1 MEVQAWRVFS
11 VFPERTEPTAPILL
25 SVYIRY
31 IVGPRLS
38 LKMTFICLWTPVAV
52 SPSLA
57 IGTTT
62 PQPENELLQQ
72 LVPSLLGVAPRV
84 MLGANGIVWADARGM
99 IAESLARDLLD
110 IFHEKGVK
118 KVRAAISIVPVC
130 AEVAA
135 RHGSGGLVAIT
146 PGSEREYLAPY
157 PIGVLETSLA
167 LSTLLD
173 GIGVESCG
181 DLARLDLESVEV
193 RFGAEGARL
202 WRLSRADDSRRI
214 FASMPRALPAA
225 SLDWVDY
232 TLKDPERL
240 VFIINALV
248 GNITTELLSRGQCA
262 REMTM
267 IFSLA
272 NRESYGHLVR
282 PARSTASH
290 KAWMRLIRTHLDRI
304 TLPDGVVGITIRVE
318 SVTGEVERQGD
329 IFDRG
334 FATARAAEETIAQL
348 LDDQGAVVVTPR
360 NTQHPL
366 IDRRTEWIS
375 QEPAQASARIQLRE
389 RVVKATAAPSLML
402 QLLPEPRRV
411 TVKTKRRR
419 DHELP
424 VEFRDK
430 QWMRIISAAGPD
442 RVSGGRWSEPYAREY
457 FRCVTDDGMMV
468 WLFRDARED
477 AWYLHGWWD

>member
-1 MEVQAWRVFS
+1 
-11 VFPERTEPTAPILL
+11 
-25 SVYIRY
+25 
-31 IVGPRLS
+31 
-38 LKMTFICLWTPVAV
+38 MTFICLWTPAAA
-52 SPSLA
+52 PHPPA
-57 IGTTT
+57 IGTDIT
-62 PQPENELLQQ
+62 PENDLLQQ
-72 LVPSLLGVAPRV
+72 LIPSLLGVAPRV

-110 IFHEKGVK
+110 VFHEKEV
-118 KVRAAISIVPVC
+118 KVRAATSITPIC

-135 RHGSGGLVAIT
+135 RYGNGRDGLIAIA
-146 PGSEREYLAPY
+146 PGSEREFLAPF
-157 PIGVLETSLA
+157 PVGVLEPSLF
-167 LSTLLD
+167 LSTMLD

-181 DLARLDLESVEV
+181 ELARLDLESVEV

-225 SLDWVDY
+225 SLDWVEY

-248 GNITTELLSRGQCA
+248 VNITTDLKSRGQCA

-272 NRESYGHLVR
+272 NRETFEHLVR

-290 KAWMRLIRTHLDRI
+290 KAWMRLIRAQLERI

-334 FATARAAEETIAQL
+334 FATASAAEETIAQL

-375 QEPAQASARIQLRE
+375 QDPAQASARIQLRE
-389 RVVKATAAPSLML
+389 RVVKATAAPRLTL
-402 QLLPEPRRV
+402 QLLPEPRRIA
-411 TVKTKRRR
+411 VKTRRRR

-430 QWMRIISAAGPD
+430 HWQQIVSAAGPD
-442 RVSGGRWSEPYAREY
+442 RVSGGRWTEPYAREY

-468 WLFRDARED
+468 WVYRDARTDE
-477 AWYLHGWWD
+477 WFMHGWWD

>member
-1 MEVQAWRVFS
+1 MS
-11 VFPERTEPTAPILL
+11 
-25 SVYIRY
+25 
-31 IVGPRLS
+31 
-38 LKMTFICLWTPVAV
+38 
-52 SPSLA
+52 
-57 IGTTT
+57 
-62 PQPENELLQQ
+62 
-72 LVPSLLGVAPRV
+72 
-84 MLGANGIVWADARGM
+84 ANL
-99 IAESLARDLLD
+99 LARDLLGV
-110 IFHEKGVK
+110 FHEQDVE
-118 KVRAAISIVPVC
+118 KVRAALSISPIC

-135 RHGSGGLVAIT
+135 RHGKGALIEIP
-146 PGSEREYLAPY
+146 PGTERDYIAPF
-157 PIGVLETSLA
+157 PVGVLEPSLA
-167 LSTLLD
+167 LSSLLD
-173 GIGVESCG
+173 GIGIESCG
-181 DLARLDLESVEV
+181 DLAKLDLESVEV

-214 FASMPRALPAA
+214 FTSIPRALPTA

-232 TLKDPERL
+232 TLKDGERL

-248 GNITTELLSRGQCA
+248 GNITTELISRGQCA

-272 NRESYGHLVR
+272 NRESFEHLVR

-290 KAWMRLIRTHLDRI
+290 KAWMRLIRSHLERI

-389 RVVKATAAPSLML
+389 RVVKATAAPRLTL

-411 TVKTKRRR
+411 AVQTKRRR

-424 VEFRDK
+424 VQYRDK
-430 QWMRIISAAGPD
+430 HWMKIVSAAGPD
-442 RVSGGRWSEPYAREY
+442 RVSGGQWSEPYAREY

-468 WLFRDARED
+468 WLYRDARED
-477 AWYLHGWWD
+477 SWYLHGWWD

>member
-1 MEVQAWRVFS
+1 
-11 VFPERTEPTAPILL
+11 
-25 SVYIRY
+25 
-31 IVGPRLS
+31 
-38 LKMTFICLWTPVAV
+38 MTFICLW
-52 SPSLA
+52 SPTAAAADKQES
-57 IGTTT
+57 
-62 PQPENELLQQ
+62 ELLHK
-72 LVPSLLGVAPRV
+72 LIPALLSAAPRV

-99 IAESLARDLLD
+99 SAELLARDLLQL
-110 IFHEKGVK
+110 FHDDGVE
-118 KVRAAISIVPVC
+118 KVRAAISIAPIC

-135 RHGSGGLVAIT
+135 RYGKGALIAIP
-146 PGSEREYLAPY
+146 PGSERDSLARY
-157 PIGVLETSLA
+157 PVGVLEPSLA
-167 LSTLLD
+167 LSSLLD

-181 DLARLDLESVEV
+181 DLAKLDLESVEV

-214 FASMPRALPAA
+214 FNNIPRALPSA

-248 GNITTELLSRGQCA
+248 GNITTELKSRGQGA
-262 REMTM
+262 REVTM

-272 NRESYGHLVR
+272 NRESFEHLVR

-290 KAWMRLIRTHLDRI
+290 KAWMRLIRTHLERI

-348 LDDQGAVVVTPR
+348 LDDQGSVVVTPR

-366 IDRRTEWIS
+366 IDRRTEWVS
-375 QEPAQASARIQLRE
+375 QDPAQASARIQIRE
-389 RVVKATAAPSLML
+389 RVVKATAAPSLTL
-402 QLLPEPRRV
+402 QLLPEPRRIAV
-411 TVKTKRRR
+411 TTKRRR
-419 DHELP
+419 DHQVPLQY
-424 VEFRDK
+424 RDK
-430 QWMRIISAAGPD
+430 QWTTIISAAGPD
-442 RVSGGRWSEPYAREY
+442 RVSGGQWGEPYAREY

-468 WLFRDARED
+468 WVYRDARSDE
-477 AWYLHGWWD
+477 WYLHGWWD

>member
-1 MEVQAWRVFS
+1 
-11 VFPERTEPTAPILL
+11 
-25 SVYIRY
+25 
-31 IVGPRLS
+31 
-38 LKMTFICLWTPVAV
+38 MTFVCLWTPDAA
-52 SPSLA
+52 PYPPA
-57 IGTTT
+57 IGTDIT
-62 PQPENELLQQ
+62 PENDLLQR

-99 IAESLARDLLD
+99 SAESLARDLLD
-110 IFHEKGVK
+110 VFHEKEVK
-118 KVRAAISIVPVC
+118 RVRAATSITPIS

-135 RHGSGGLVAIT
+135 RHGNGKDGLVTIA
-146 PGSEREYLAPY
+146 PGSEREYLAPF
-157 PIGVLETSLA
+157 PVGVLEPSLF

-173 GIGVESCG
+173 GIGIESCG
-181 DLARLDLESVEV
+181 ELARLDLESVEV
-193 RFGAEGARL
+193 RFGGEGARL

-214 FASMPRALPAA
+214 FANMPRALPAA
-225 SLDWVDY
+225 SLDWVEY

-248 GNITTELLSRGQCA
+248 GNITTDLRSRGQCA

-272 NRESYGHLVR
+272 NRETFEHLVR

-290 KAWMRLIRTHLDRI
+290 KAWMRLIRSHLERI

-318 SVTGEVERQGD
+318 AVTGELERQGD

-334 FATARAAEETIAQL
+334 FATANAAEETIAQL

-389 RVVKATAAPSLML
+389 RVVKATAAPRLTL
-402 QLLPEPRRV
+402 QLFPEPRRIA
-411 TVKTKRRR
+411 VKTRRRR

-430 QWMRIISAAGPD
+430 HWQQIVSAAGPD
-442 RVSGGRWSEPYAREY
+442 RVSGGRWTEPYAREY

-468 WLFRDARED
+468 WMYRDARTDE
-477 AWYLHGWWD
+477 WYIHGWWD

>member
-1 MEVQAWRVFS
+1 
-11 VFPERTEPTAPILL
+11 
-25 SVYIRY
+25 
-31 IVGPRLS
+31 
-38 LKMTFICLWTPVAV
+38 MTFVCLWTPAAA
-52 SPSLA
+52 PYPPA
-57 IGTTT
+57 IGTDIT
-62 PQPENELLQQ
+62 PENDLLQR
-72 LVPSLLGVAPRV
+72 LVPPLLGVAPRV

-99 IAESLARDLLD
+99 SAEPLARDLLD
-110 IFHEKGVK
+110 VFHEKDVK
-118 KVRAAISIVPVC
+118 KVRAATSITPIS

-135 RHGSGGLVAIT
+135 RHGHGKNGLVAIT
-146 PGSEREYLAPY
+146 PGSEREYLAPF
-157 PIGVLETSLA
+157 PVGVLEPSLF

-181 DLARLDLESVEV
+181 DLARLELESVEV
-193 RFGAEGARL
+193 RFGGEGARL

-225 SLDWVDY
+225 SLDWVEY

-248 GNITTELLSRGQCA
+248 GNITMDLKSRGQCA

-272 NRESYGHLVR
+272 NRETFEHLVR

-290 KAWMRLIRTHLDRI
+290 KAWMRLIRTHLERI

-334 FATARAAEETIAQL
+334 FATANAAEETIAQL

-375 QEPAQASARIQLRE
+375 QEPAQASARIQRRE
-389 RVVKATAAPSLML
+389 RAVKATAAPRLTL
-402 QLLPEPRRV
+402 QLLPEPRRSAV
-411 TVKTKRRR
+411 QTRHRR

-424 VEFRDK
+424 VQFRDK
-430 QWMRIISAAGPD
+430 HWQQIVSAAGPD
-442 RVSGGRWSEPYAREY
+442 RVSGGRWTEPYAREY

-468 WLFRDARED
+468 WLYRDARTDE
-477 AWYLHGWWD
+477 WYMHGWWD

>member
-1 MEVQAWRVFS
+1 
-11 VFPERTEPTAPILL
+11 
-25 SVYIRY
+25 
-31 IVGPRLS
+31 
-38 LKMTFICLWTPVAV
+38 MTFVCLWTPAAA
-52 SPSLA
+52 PYPPA
-57 IGTTT
+57 IGTDIT
-62 PQPENELLQQ
+62 PENDLLQR

-99 IAESLARDLLD
+99 SAESLARDLLD
-110 IFHEKGVK
+110 VFHEKEVK
-118 KVRAAISIVPVC
+118 KVRAATSITPIS

-135 RHGSGGLVAIT
+135 RHGYGKNGLVAIA
-146 PGSEREYLAPY
+146 PGSEREYLAPF
-157 PIGVLETSLA
+157 PVGVLEPSLF

-173 GIGVESCG
+173 GIGIESCG
-181 DLARLDLESVEV
+181 DMARLDLESVEV

-214 FASMPRALPAA
+214 FTSMPRALPAA
-225 SLDWVDY
+225 SLDWVEY

-248 GNITTELLSRGQCA
+248 GNITTDLRSRGQCA

-272 NRESYGHLVR
+272 NRETFEHLVR

-290 KAWMRLIRTHLDRI
+290 KAWMRLIRSHLERI

-318 SVTGEVERQGD
+318 SVTGELERQGD

-334 FATARAAEETIAQL
+334 FATASAAEETIAQL
-348 LDDQGAVVVTPR
+348 LDDQGAVVVSPR

-375 QEPAQASARIQLRE
+375 QEPSQASARIQLRE
-389 RVVKATAAPSLML
+389 RVVKATAAPRLTL
-402 QLLPEPRRV
+402 QLFPEPRGIA
-411 TVKTKRRR
+411 VKTRRRR

-424 VEFRDK
+424 VQFRDK
-430 QWMRIISAAGPD
+430 HWQQIVSAAGPD
-442 RVSGGRWSEPYAREY
+442 RVSGGRWTEPYAREY

-468 WLFRDARED
+468 WIFRDARADE
-477 AWYLHGWWD
+477 WYLHGWWD

>member
-1 MEVQAWRVFS
+1 
-11 VFPERTEPTAPILL
+11 
-25 SVYIRY
+25 
-31 IVGPRLS
+31 
-38 LKMTFICLWTPVAV
+38 MTFICLWTPAAAPLPPV
-52 SPSLA
+52 
-57 IGTTT
+57 IGATIIAR
-62 PQPENELLQQ
+62 ENELLQQ
-72 LVPSLLGVAPRV
+72 LIPSLLGVAPRV
-84 MLGANGIVWADARGM
+84 MLGAGGIVWADARGM
-99 IAESLARDLLD
+99 NAEPLAKNLLD
-110 IFHEKGVK
+110 VFHEKGVEK
-118 KVRAAISIVPVC
+118 ARAAISLVPIC

-135 RHGSGGLVAIT
+135 RYGRGNGRDKRALIT
-146 PGSEREYLAPY
+146 ISPGSERDCLARY
-157 PIGVLETSLA
+157 PIGVLEPPLS

-193 RFGAEGARL
+193 RLGAEGARL
-202 WRLSRADDSRRI
+202 WRLSRADDARRI
-214 FASMPRALPAA
+214 FTSMPRSLPAA

-232 TLKDPERL
+232 TLKDAERL

-248 GNITTELLSRGQCA
+248 GNITTELQSRGQCA

-267 IFSLA
+267 SFSLA
-272 NRESYGHLVR
+272 NRETLEHLVR

-290 KAWMRLIRTHLDRI
+290 KAWMRLIRTHLERI
-304 TLPDGVVGITIRVE
+304 TLGDGVVGITIRVE

-375 QEPAQASARIQLRE
+375 QEPAQASARIQVRE
-389 RVVKATAAPSLML
+389 RVVKATAAPRLTL
-402 QLLPEPRRV
+402 QLLPEPRRIAV
-411 TVKTKRRR
+411 TTKRRR
-419 DHELP
+419 DHEVP
-424 VEFRDK
+424 VQFRDK
-430 QWMRIISAAGPD
+430 EWTTIASAAGPD
-442 RVSGGRWSEPYAREY
+442 RVSGGRWTEPYAREY

-468 WLFRDARED
+468 WLYRDARLDE
-477 AWYLHGWWD
+477 WYLHGWWD

>member
-1 MEVQAWRVFS
+1 
-11 VFPERTEPTAPILL
+11 
-25 SVYIRY
+25 
-31 IVGPRLS
+31 
-38 LKMTFICLWTPVAV
+38 MTFICLWTPTAL
-52 SPSLA
+52 PSLFD
-57 IGTTT
+57 IDTTT
-62 PQPENELLQQ
+62 DTRQNELLQQ
-72 LVPSLLGVAPRV
+72 LTPALLGVAPRV
-84 MLGANGIVWADARGM
+84 MLGTGGIVWADARGM
-99 IAESLARDLLD
+99 SAEPLARDLLGV
-110 IFHEKGVK
+110 FHEKGVK
-118 KVRAAISIVPVC
+118 KVRAAISLAPVC
-130 AEVAA
+130 AEVVA
-135 RHGSGGLVAIT
+135 RYGKDKGSLIT
-146 PGSEREYLAPY
+146 IPRGMERDYLAPY
-157 PIGVLETSLA
+157 PIGVLELSLA

-173 GIGVESCG
+173 GIGVETCG

-214 FASMPRALPAA
+214 FASMPRALPTA

-232 TLKDPERL
+232 TLRETERL

-248 GNITTELLSRGQCA
+248 GNITTELASRGQCA

-272 NRESYGHLVR
+272 NRETFEHLVR
-282 PARSTASH
+282 PSRSTSSH
-290 KAWMRLIRTHLDRI
+290 KAWMRLIRTHLEQI

-375 QEPAQASARIQLRE
+375 QEPAQASARIQLRD
-389 RVVKATAAPSLML
+389 RVVKATAAPRLTL
-402 QLLPEPRRV
+402 QLFPEPRRIAV
-411 TVKTKRRR
+411 TTKRRR
-419 DHELP
+419 DHEVP
-424 VEFRDK
+424 VQFRDK
-430 QWMRIISAAGPD
+430 EWTTIVSAAGPD
-442 RVSGGRWSEPYAREY
+442 RVSGGQWSEPYAREY
-457 FRCVTDDGMMV
+457 FRCVTDDGMMA
-468 WLFRDARED
+468 WLYHDAREGS
-477 AWYLHGWWD
+477 WYLHGWWD

>member
-1 MEVQAWRVFS
+1 
-11 VFPERTEPTAPILL
+11 
-25 SVYIRY
+25 
-31 IVGPRLS
+31 
-38 LKMTFICLWTPVAV
+38 MTFICLW
-52 SPSLA
+52 SPA
-57 IGTTT
+57 TTAT
-62 PQPENELLQQ
+62 ATQESELLHK
-72 LVPSLLGVAPRV
+72 LIPSLLGAAPRV
-84 MLGANGIVWADARGM
+84 MLGVNGMVWADARGM
-99 IAESLARDLLD
+99 SAEPLARDLLHL
-110 IFHEKGVK
+110 FHDNGVEKVS
-118 KVRAAISIVPVC
+118 VAVSLAPIC

-135 RHGSGGLVAIT
+135 RYGKGALIAIP
-146 PGSEREYLAPY
+146 PGSERDYLAPH
-157 PIGVLETSLA
+157 PVGVLEPSLA
-167 LSTLLD
+167 LSSLLD

-181 DLARLDLESVEV
+181 DLAKLNLESVEV

-214 FASMPRALPAA
+214 FSSIPRALPSA

-240 VFIINALV
+240 VFIINALI
-248 GNITTELLSRGQCA
+248 GNITTELRLRGQCG

-272 NRESYGHLVR
+272 NRESFEHLVR
-282 PARSTASH
+282 PARSTSSH
-290 KAWMRLIRTHLDRI
+290 KAWMRLIRAHLERI

-360 NTQHPL
+360 NSQHPL

-375 QEPAQASARIQLRE
+375 QEPSQASARIQLRE
-389 RVVKATAAPSLML
+389 GERVVKATADPRLTL
-402 QLLPEPRRV
+402 QLLPEPRRIAV
-411 TVKTKRRR
+411 TTKRRR
-419 DHELP
+419 DHQMP
-424 VEFRDK
+424 VQYRDK
-430 QWMRIISAAGPD
+430 QWMAIISAAGPD
-442 RVSGGRWSEPYAREY
+442 RVSGGQWAEPYAREY

-468 WLFRDARED
+468 WLYRDARED

>member
-1 MEVQAWRVFS
+1 
-11 VFPERTEPTAPILL
+11 
-25 SVYIRY
+25 
-31 IVGPRLS
+31 
-38 LKMTFICLWTPVAV
+38 MTFICLW
-52 SPSLA
+52 SPAATATDTQES
-57 IGTTT
+57 
-62 PQPENELLQQ
+62 ELLHR
-72 LVPSLLGVAPRV
+72 LIPALLSTAPRV

-99 IAESLARDLLD
+99 SAELLARDLLQL
-110 IFHEKGVK
+110 FHDNGVE
-118 KVRAAISIVPVC
+118 KVRAAMSLAPIC

-135 RHGSGGLVAIT
+135 RYGRGALIAVP
-146 PGSEREYLAPY
+146 PGTERDYLARY
-157 PIGVLETSLA
+157 PVGVLEPSLA
-167 LSTLLD
+167 LSSLLD

-181 DLARLDLESVEV
+181 DLAKLDLESVEV

-214 FASMPRALPAA
+214 FSNIPRALPSA

-248 GNITTELLSRGQCA
+248 GNITTELKSRGQGA
-262 REMTM
+262 REVTI

-272 NRESYGHLVR
+272 NRETFEHLVR

-290 KAWMRLIRTHLDRI
+290 KAWMRLIRTHLERI

-348 LDDQGAVVVTPR
+348 LDDQGSVVVTPR

-366 IDRRTEWIS
+366 IDRRTEWVS
-375 QEPAQASARIQLRE
+375 QDPSQASARIQIRE
-389 RVVKATAAPSLML
+389 RVVKATASPSLTL
-402 QLLPEPRRV
+402 QLLPEPRRIAV
-411 TVKTKRRR
+411 TTKRRR
-419 DHELP
+419 DHQIPLQ
-424 VEFRDK
+424 FRDK
-430 QWMRIISAAGPD
+430 QWTTIISAAGPD
-442 RVSGGRWSEPYAREY
+442 RVSGGQWGEPYAREY

-468 WLFRDARED
+468 WLYRDARSDE
-477 AWYLHGWWD
+477 WYLHGWWD

>member
-1 MEVQAWRVFS
+1 
-11 VFPERTEPTAPILL
+11 
-25 SVYIRY
+25 
-31 IVGPRLS
+31 
-38 LKMTFICLWTPVAV
+38 
-52 SPSLA
+52 
-57 IGTTT
+57 
-62 PQPENELLQQ
+62 
-72 LVPSLLGVAPRV
+72 

-99 IAESLARDLLD
+99 SAESLARDLLD
-110 IFHEKGVK
+110 VFHEKDVK
-118 KVRAAISIVPVC
+118 KVRAATSITPIC

-135 RHGSGGLVAIT
+135 RHGYGKTSLVAIA
-146 PGSEREYLAPY
+146 PGSEREYLAPF
-157 PIGVLETSLA
+157 PVGVLEPSLF
-167 LSTLLD
+167 LSSLLD

-193 RFGAEGARL
+193 RFGGEGARL

-214 FASMPRALPAA
+214 FASMPRSLPAA
-225 SLDWVDY
+225 SLDWVEY

-248 GNITTELLSRGQCA
+248 GNITTDLKSRGQCA

-272 NRESYGHLVR
+272 NRETFEHLVR

-290 KAWMRLIRTHLDRI
+290 KAWMRLIRSHLERI
-304 TLPDGVVGITIRVE
+304 TLPDGVVGITIRVA

-375 QEPAQASARIQLRE
+375 QEPAQSSARIHLKE
-389 RVVKATAAPSLML
+389 RVVKATAAPSLTL
-402 QLLPEPRRV
+402 QLFPEPRRV
-411 TVKTKRRR
+411 AVKTKRRR

-442 RVSGGRWSEPYAREY
+442 RVSGGRWSEQYAREY
-457 FRCVTDDGMMV
+457 FRCVTDDGVMV

-477 AWYLHGWWD
+477 GWYVHGWWD

>member
-1 MEVQAWRVFS
+1 V
-11 VFPERTEPTAPILL
+11 
-25 SVYIRY
+25 
-31 IVGPRLS
+31 
-38 LKMTFICLWTPVAV
+38 TFICLWTPAAAPLPPV
-52 SPSLA
+52 
-57 IGTTT
+57 IGATIIAR
-62 PQPENELLQQ
+62 ENELLQQ
-72 LVPSLLGVAPRV
+72 LIPSLLGVAPRV
-84 MLGANGIVWADARGM
+84 MLGAGGIVWADARGM
-99 IAESLARDLLD
+99 NAELLAKNLLD
-110 IFHEKGVK
+110 VFHEKGVEK
-118 KVRAAISIVPVC
+118 ARAAISLVPIC

-135 RHGSGGLVAIT
+135 RYGRGNGRDKRALIT
-146 PGSEREYLAPY
+146 ISPGSERDCLARY
-157 PIGVLETSLA
+157 PIGVLEPPLS

-193 RFGAEGARL
+193 RLGAEGARL
-202 WRLSRADDSRRI
+202 WRLSRADDARRI
-214 FASMPRALPAA
+214 FTSMPRSLPAA

-232 TLKDPERL
+232 TLKDAERL

-248 GNITTELLSRGQCA
+248 GNITTELQSRGQCA

-267 IFSLA
+267 SFSLA
-272 NRESYGHLVR
+272 NRETLEHLVR

-290 KAWMRLIRTHLDRI
+290 KAWMRLIRTHLERI
-304 TLPDGVVGITIRVE
+304 TLGDGVVGITIRVE

-375 QEPAQASARIQLRE
+375 QEPAQASARIQVRE
-389 RVVKATAAPSLML
+389 RVVKATAAPRLTL
-402 QLLPEPRRV
+402 QLLPEPRRIAV
-411 TVKTKRRR
+411 TTKRRR
-419 DHELP
+419 DHEVP
-424 VEFRDK
+424 VQFRDK
-430 QWMRIISAAGPD
+430 EWTTIASAAGPD
-442 RVSGGRWSEPYAREY
+442 RVSGGRWTEPYAREY

-468 WLFRDARED
+468 WLYRDARLDE
-477 AWYLHGWWD
+477 WYLHGWWD

>member
-1 MEVQAWRVFS
+1 
-11 VFPERTEPTAPILL
+11 
-25 SVYIRY
+25 
-31 IVGPRLS
+31 
-38 LKMTFICLWTPVAV
+38 MTFVCLWTPAAA
-52 SPSLA
+52 PYPPA
-57 IGTTT
+57 IGTDIT
-62 PQPENELLQQ
+62 PENDLLQR

-99 IAESLARDLLD
+99 NAESLARDLLGV
-110 IFHEKGVK
+110 FHEKDVK
-118 KVRAAISIVPVC
+118 KVRAATSITPIC

-135 RHGSGGLVAIT
+135 RHGHGKKGLVAIR
-146 PGSEREYLAPY
+146 PGSEREYLAPF
-157 PIGVLETSLA
+157 PVGVLEPSLF

-181 DLARLDLESVEV
+181 DLAKLDLESVEV
-193 RFGAEGARL
+193 RFGGEGARL

-225 SLDWVDY
+225 SLDWVEY

-248 GNITTELLSRGQCA
+248 GNITTELKSRGQCA

-272 NRESYGHLVR
+272 NRETFEHLVR

-290 KAWMRLIRTHLDRI
+290 KAWMRLIRTHLEKI

-318 SVTGEVERQGD
+318 SVTGELERQGD

-334 FATARAAEETIAQL
+334 FATASAAEETIAQL

-389 RVVKATAAPSLML
+389 RVVKATAAPRLTL
-402 QLLPEPRRV
+402 QLFPEPRRIA
-411 TVKTKRRR
+411 VKTRRRR

-430 QWMRIISAAGPD
+430 HWQQIVSAAGPD
-442 RVSGGRWSEPYAREY
+442 RVSGGRWTEPYAREY

-468 WLFRDARED
+468 WIYRDARTDE
-477 AWYLHGWWD
+477 WYLHGWWD

>member
-1 MEVQAWRVFS
+1 
-11 VFPERTEPTAPILL
+11 
-25 SVYIRY
+25 
-31 IVGPRLS
+31 
-38 LKMTFICLWTPVAV
+38 MTFICLW
-52 SPSLA
+52 SPAAAL
-57 IGTTT
+57 
-62 PQPENELLQQ
+62 PQSEIMPELT
-72 LVPSLLGVAPRV
+72 PSLLAVAPRV
-84 MLGANGIVWADARGM
+84 MIGSGGSIWADARGM
-99 IAESLARDLLD
+99 SAEPLARSLLD
-110 IFHEKGVK
+110 VFHGAGVE
-118 KVRAAISIVPVC
+118 KVRAALSLAPIS

-135 RHGSGGLVAIT
+135 RYGQGALVGIA

-157 PIGVLETSLA
+157 PVGVLEPSLSLA
-167 LSTLLD
+167 SLLD
-173 GIGVESCG
+173 GIGIETCG
-181 DLARLDLESVEV
+181 DLARLDHESVEV
-193 RFGAEGARL
+193 RFGAEGSRL
-202 WRLSRADDSRRI
+202 WRLARADDPRRI
-214 FASMPRALPAA
+214 FTSIPRALPLA
-225 SLDWVDY
+225 SLDWVEY

-248 GNITTELLSRGQCA
+248 GNISTELRSRGQCA
-262 REMTM
+262 REMTL

-272 NRESYGHLVR
+272 NRETFEHLVR
-282 PARSTASH
+282 PARSTSSH
-290 KAWMRLIRTHLDRI
+290 RAWMRLIRTHLERI

-389 RVVKATAAPSLML
+389 RAVKATAAPRLTL

-411 TVKTKRRR
+411 AVKTKRRR

-424 VEFRDK
+424 TSYRDRE
-430 QWMRIISAAGPD
+430 WMEIISAAGPD

-468 WLFRDARED
+468 WLYRDARED
-477 AWYLHGWWD
+477 GWYLHGWWD

>member
-1 MEVQAWRVFS
+1 MFGITLVPAS
-11 VFPERTEPTAPILL
+11 
-25 SVYIRY
+25 S
-31 IVGPRLS
+31 S
-38 LKMTFICLWTPVAV
+38 NMTFICLW
-52 SPSLA
+52 SPA
-57 IGTTT
+57 AAK
-62 PQPENELLQQ
+62 EKELLQQ
-72 LVPSLLGVAPRV
+72 LIPSLLRTAPRV

-99 IAESLARDLLD
+99 SAEPLAKDLLAV
-110 IFHEKGVK
+110 FHGKGVE
-118 KVRAAISIVPVC
+118 KVRAALSISPIC

-135 RHGSGGLVAIT
+135 RHGTGAMIGISPGTERDYLV
-146 PGSEREYLAPY
+146 PFPV
-157 PIGVLETSLA
+157 GVLEPSLA
-167 LSTLLD
+167 LSSLLD

-193 RFGAEGARL
+193 RFGGEGARL

-214 FASMPRALPAA
+214 FTSIPRALPTA

-232 TLKDPERL
+232 TLKDGERL

-248 GNITTELLSRGQCA
+248 GNITTDLTSRGQCA

-272 NRESYGHLVR
+272 NRESFEHLVR

-290 KAWMRLIRTHLDRI
+290 KAWMRLIRSHLERI

-334 FATARAAEETIAQL
+334 FATSRAAEETIAQL

-360 NTQHPL
+360 NNQHPL

-389 RVVKATAAPSLML
+389 RVVKVTAAPRFTL
-402 QLLPEPRRV
+402 QLLPEPRRIAV
-411 TVKTKRRR
+411 TTRRRR
-419 DHELP
+419 DHLLP
-424 VEFRDK
+424 VQYRDK
-430 QWMRIISAAGPD
+430 QWMSIISVAGPD
-442 RVSGGRWSEPYAREY
+442 RVSGGQWSEPYAREY
-457 FRCVTDDGMMV
+457 FRCVTDGGMMV
-468 WLFRDARED
+468 WLYRDARD
-477 AWYLHGWWD
+477 DVWYLHGWWD

>member
-1 MEVQAWRVFS
+1 
-11 VFPERTEPTAPILL
+11 
-25 SVYIRY
+25 
-31 IVGPRLS
+31 
-38 LKMTFICLWTPVAV
+38 MTYICLW
-52 SPSLA
+52 SP
-57 IGTTT
+57 TTT
-62 PQPENELLQQ
+62 AAAAAGTQESGLLHK
-72 LVPSLLGVAPRV
+72 LIPSLLSAAPRV
-84 MLGANGIVWADARGM
+84 MLGVNGIVWADARGM
-99 IAESLARDLLD
+99 SAEPLARDLLQL
-110 IFHEKGVK
+110 FHDNGVE
-118 KVRAAISIVPVC
+118 KVRVTISLAPIC

-135 RHGSGGLVAIT
+135 RYGKGALIAI
-146 PGSEREYLAPY
+146 PAGSERDYLAQHPV
-157 PIGVLETSLA
+157 GVLEPSPA
-167 LSTLLD
+167 LSSLLD

-181 DLARLDLESVEV
+181 DLAKLDLESVEV

-202 WRLSRADDSRRI
+202 WRLSRADDARRI
-214 FASMPRALPAA
+214 FSSIPRALPSA

-248 GNITTELLSRGQCA
+248 GNITTELRSRGQGA

-272 NRESYGHLVR
+272 NRESFEHLVR

-366 IDRRTEWIS
+366 IDRRTEWVS
-375 QEPAQASARIQLRE
+375 QEPSQASARIQLRE
-389 RVVKATAAPSLML
+389 RVVKASAAPSLTL
-402 QLLPEPRRV
+402 QLLPEPGRIAV
-411 TVKTKRRR
+411 TTQRRR
-419 DHELP
+419 DHQVP
-424 VEFRDK
+424 VQYRDK
-430 QWMRIISAAGPD
+430 QWTTIISAAGPD
-442 RVSGGRWSEPYAREY
+442 RVSGGQWAEPYAREY

-468 WLFRDARED
+468 WVYRDARD
-477 AWYLHGWWD
+477 DSWYLHGWWD

>member
-1 MEVQAWRVFS
+1 
-11 VFPERTEPTAPILL
+11 
-25 SVYIRY
+25 
-31 IVGPRLS
+31 
-38 LKMTFICLWTPVAV
+38 MTFICLWIPVA
-52 SPSLA
+52 A
-57 IGTTT
+57 R
-62 PQPENELLQQ
+62 ENELLHQ
-72 LVPSLLGVAPRV
+72 LVPGLLGAAPRV
-84 MLGANGIVWADARGM
+84 VLGTNGIVWADARGM
-99 IAESLARDLLD
+99 SAEPLARDLLG
-110 IFHEKGVK
+110 ILHGENVE
-118 KVRAAISIVPVC
+118 KVRAALSISPVC

-135 RHGSGGLVAIT
+135 RHGEGALTEIP
-146 PGSEREYLAPY
+146 PGMERDYLAPF
-157 PIGVLETSLA
+157 PVDVLEPSLA
-167 LSTLLD
+167 LSSLLD
-173 GIGVESCG
+173 GIGIESCG
-181 DLARLDLESVEV
+181 DLAKLDLESVEV

-214 FASMPRALPAA
+214 FTSIPRALPTA

-248 GNITTELLSRGQCA
+248 GNITTELTSRGQCA
-262 REMTM
+262 REVTM

-272 NRESYGHLVR
+272 NRETFEHLVR

-290 KAWMRLIRTHLDRI
+290 KAWMRLIRTHLERI
-304 TLPDGVVGITIRVE
+304 TLPEGVVGITIRVE

-334 FATARAAEETIAQL
+334 FATSRAAEETIAQL

-389 RVVKATAAPSLML
+389 RVVKATTAPRLTL
-402 QLLPEPRRV
+402 QLLPEPRPVAVR
-411 TVKTKRRR
+411 TKRRR

-424 VEFRDK
+424 VQYCDK
-430 QWMRIISAAGPD
+430 HWMKIVSAAGPD
-442 RVSGGRWSEPYAREY
+442 RVSGGQWSEPYAREY

-468 WLFRDARED
+468 WLYRDGRED
-477 AWYLHGWWD
+477 RWYLHGWWD

>member
-1 MEVQAWRVFS
+1 
-11 VFPERTEPTAPILL
+11 
-25 SVYIRY
+25 
-31 IVGPRLS
+31 
-38 LKMTFICLWTPVAV
+38 MTFICLW
-52 SPSLA
+52 SPA
-57 IGTTT
+57 TTAT
-62 PQPENELLQQ
+62 ATQESELLHK
-72 LVPSLLGVAPRV
+72 LIPSLLGAAPRV
-84 MLGANGIVWADARGM
+84 MLGVNGMVWADARGM
-99 IAESLARDLLD
+99 SAEPLARDLLQL
-110 IFHEKGVK
+110 FHDNGVEKVS
-118 KVRAAISIVPVC
+118 VAVSLAPIC

-135 RHGSGGLVAIT
+135 RYGKGALIAIP
-146 PGSEREYLAPY
+146 PGSERDYLAPH
-157 PIGVLETSLA
+157 PVGVLEPSLA
-167 LSTLLD
+167 LSSLLD

-181 DLARLDLESVEV
+181 DLAKLDLESVEV

-214 FASMPRALPAA
+214 FSSIPRALPSA

-240 VFIINALV
+240 VFIINALI
-248 GNITTELLSRGQCA
+248 GNITTELRLRGQCG

-272 NRESYGHLVR
+272 NRESFEHLVR
-282 PARSTASH
+282 PARSTSSH
-290 KAWMRLIRTHLDRI
+290 KAWMRLIRAHLERI

-360 NTQHPL
+360 NSQHPL

-375 QEPAQASARIQLRE
+375 QEPSQASARIQLRE
-389 RVVKATAAPSLML
+389 RAVKATADPRLTL
-402 QLLPEPRRV
+402 QLLPEPRRIAV
-411 TVKTKRRR
+411 TTKRRR
-419 DHELP
+419 DHQMP
-424 VEFRDK
+424 VQYRDK
-430 QWMRIISAAGPD
+430 QWMAIISAAGPD
-442 RVSGGRWSEPYAREY
+442 RVSGGQWAEPYAREY

-468 WLFRDARED
+468 WLYRDARED
-477 AWYLHGWWD
+477 GWYLHGWWD

>member
-1 MEVQAWRVFS
+1 MSA
-11 VFPERTEPTAPILL
+11 EP
-25 SVYIRY
+25 
-31 IVGPRLS
+31 
-38 LKMTFICLWTPVAV
+38 
-52 SPSLA
+52 
-57 IGTTT
+57 
-62 PQPENELLQQ
+62 
-72 LVPSLLGVAPRV
+72 
-84 MLGANGIVWADARGM
+84 
-99 IAESLARDLLD
+99 LARDLLQL
-110 IFHEKGVK
+110 FHDNGVE
-118 KVRAAISIVPVC
+118 KVRVAISLAPIC

-135 RHGSGGLVAIT
+135 RYGKGALIVIPA
-146 PGSEREYLAPY
+146 GSERDYLA
-157 PIGVLETSLA
+157 GHSVEVLEPSLA
-167 LSTLLD
+167 LSSLLD

-181 DLARLDLESVEV
+181 DLAKLDLESVEV

-202 WRLSRADDSRRI
+202 WRLSRADDARRI
-214 FASMPRALPAA
+214 FSNIPRALPSA

-240 VFIINALV
+240 VFIINALI
-248 GNITTELLSRGQCA
+248 GSITTELRSRGQGA

-272 NRESYGHLVR
+272 NRESFEHLVR

-290 KAWMRLIRTHLDRI
+290 RAWMRLIRTHLERI

-366 IDRRTEWIS
+366 IDRRTEWVS
-375 QEPAQASARIQLRE
+375 QEPSQASARIQLRE
-389 RVVKATAAPSLML
+389 RVVKATTAPSLTL
-402 QLLPEPRRV
+402 QLLPEPRRIAV
-411 TVKTKRRR
+411 TTKRRR
-419 DHELP
+419 DHQVP
-424 VEFRDK
+424 VQYRDK
-430 QWMRIISAAGPD
+430 QWTTIMSAAGPD
-442 RVSGGRWSEPYAREY
+442 RVSGGQWAEPYAREY

-468 WLFRDARED
+468 WLYRDARSDE
-477 AWYLHGWWD
+477 WYLHGWWD

>member
-1 MEVQAWRVFS
+1 
-11 VFPERTEPTAPILL
+11 
-25 SVYIRY
+25 
-31 IVGPRLS
+31 
-38 LKMTFICLWTPVAV
+38 MTFVCLWTPAAA
-52 SPSLA
+52 PYPPA
-57 IGTTT
+57 IGTDIT
-62 PQPENELLQQ
+62 PENDLLQR

-99 IAESLARDLLD
+99 SAESLARDLLD
-110 IFHEKGVK
+110 VFHEKDVK
-118 KVRAAISIVPVC
+118 KVRAATSITPIC

-135 RHGSGGLVAIT
+135 RHGHGKNGLVAIA
-146 PGSEREYLAPY
+146 PGSEREYLAPF
-157 PIGVLETSLA
+157 PIGVLEPSLF

-193 RFGAEGARL
+193 RFGGEGARL

-225 SLDWVDY
+225 SLDWVEY

-248 GNITTELLSRGQCA
+248 GNITTDLKSRGQCA

-272 NRESYGHLVR
+272 NRETFEHLVR

-290 KAWMRLIRTHLDRI
+290 KAWMRLIRSHLERI

-334 FATARAAEETIAQL
+334 FATANAAEETIAQL

-366 IDRRTEWIS
+366 IDHRTEWIS

-389 RVVKATAAPSLML
+389 RVVKATAAPRLTL
-402 QLLPEPRRV
+402 QFFPEPRRIAV
-411 TVKTKRRR
+411 QTRRRR

-424 VEFRDK
+424 VQFRDK
-430 QWMRIISAAGPD
+430 HWQQIVSAAGPD
-442 RVSGGRWSEPYAREY
+442 RVSGGRWTEPYAREY

-468 WLFRDARED
+468 WIFRDARADE
-477 AWYLHGWWD
+477 WYLHGWWD

>member
-1 MEVQAWRVFS
+1 MSA
-11 VFPERTEPTAPILL
+11 EP
-25 SVYIRY
+25 
-31 IVGPRLS
+31 
-38 LKMTFICLWTPVAV
+38 
-52 SPSLA
+52 
-57 IGTTT
+57 
-62 PQPENELLQQ
+62 
-72 LVPSLLGVAPRV
+72 
-84 MLGANGIVWADARGM
+84 
-99 IAESLARDLLD
+99 LARDLLQL
-110 IFHEKGVK
+110 FHDNGVE
-118 KVRAAISIVPVC
+118 KVRVAISLAPVC

-135 RHGSGGLVAIT
+135 RCGKGALIAIA
-146 PGSEREYLAPY
+146 PGTERDYLARHPVV
-157 PIGVLETSLA
+157 VLEPSLA
-167 LSTLLD
+167 LSSLLD

-181 DLARLDLESVEV
+181 DLAKLDLESVEV

-202 WRLSRADDSRRI
+202 WRLSRADDPRRI

-240 VFIINALV
+240 VFIINALI
-248 GNITTELLSRGQCA
+248 GNITTDLKSRGQGA

-272 NRESYGHLVR
+272 NRESFEHLVR

-290 KAWMRLIRTHLDRI
+290 KAWMRLIRTHLERI

-334 FATARAAEETIAQL
+334 FATARAAEETIAEL

-375 QEPAQASARIQLRE
+375 QDPSQASARIQLRE
-389 RVVKATAAPSLML
+389 RVVKATAAPSLTL
-402 QLLPEPRRV
+402 QLLPEPRRIAV
-411 TVKTKRRR
+411 TTKRRR
-419 DHELP
+419 DHQVPLQY
-424 VEFRDK
+424 RDK
-430 QWMRIISAAGPD
+430 QWTTIISAAGPD
-442 RVSGGRWSEPYAREY
+442 RVSGGQWGEPYAREY

-468 WLFRDARED
+468 WVYRDARSDE
-477 AWYLHGWWD
+477 WYLHGWWD

>member
-1 MEVQAWRVFS
+1 
-11 VFPERTEPTAPILL
+11 
-25 SVYIRY
+25 
-31 IVGPRLS
+31 
-38 LKMTFICLWTPVAV
+38 MTFICLWTPAAV
-52 SPSLA
+52 PLSFA
-57 IGTTT
+57 IGTTAVT
-62 PQPENELLQQ
+62 PENELLQQ
-72 LVPSLLGVAPRV
+72 MIPSLLGVAPRV

-99 IAESLARDLLD
+99 SAESLAKNLLGV
-110 IFHEKGVK
+110 FHEKEVK
-118 KVRAAISIVPVC
+118 KVRAAISIVPIS

-135 RHGSGGLVAIT
+135 RHGRGALVRVA
-146 PGSEREYLAPY
+146 PGTEREYLAPY
-157 PIGVLETSLA
+157 PVGVLEPSL
-167 LSTLLD
+167 TLATMLD
-173 GIGVESCG
+173 GIGVECCG
-181 DLARLDLESVEV
+181 DMARLDLESVEV

-232 TLKDPERL
+232 TLKEGERL
-240 VFIINALV
+240 VFIINALI
-248 GNITTELLSRGQCA
+248 GNITTELKSRGQCA

-272 NRESYGHLVR
+272 NRETFEHLVR

-290 KAWMRLIRTHLDRI
+290 KAWMRLIRTHLERI

-318 SVTGEVERQGD
+318 SVTGELERQGD

-366 IDRRTEWIS
+366 IDRRTEWVG
-375 QEPAQASARIQLRE
+375 QEPSQASARIQLRE
-389 RVVKATAAPSLML
+389 RVVKATTAPRLTL
-402 QLLPEPRRV
+402 QLLPEPRRIA
-411 TVKTKRRR
+411 VKTRRRR

-424 VEFRDK
+424 LEFRDK
-430 QWMRIISAAGPD
+430 QWLRITSAAGPD

-468 WLFRDARED
+468 WLYRDVRLDE
-477 AWYLHGWWD
+477 WYLHGWWD

>member
-1 MEVQAWRVFS
+1 MS
-11 VFPERTEPTAPILL
+11 
-25 SVYIRY
+25 
-31 IVGPRLS
+31 
-38 LKMTFICLWTPVAV
+38 FICLWTPAAV
-52 SPSLA
+52 PPPTLSLLRDEA
-57 IGTTT
+57 
-62 PQPENELLQQ
+62 PPENELLQE
-72 LVPSLLGVAPRV
+72 LVAPLLTVAPRV
-84 MLGANGIVWADARGM
+84 TIGLKGVIWADARGM
-99 IAESLARDLLD
+99 SAEPLARDLVEVY
-110 IFHEKGVK
+110 HEKGVE
-118 KVRAAISIVPVC
+118 KVRSAISIVPIS

-135 RHGSGGLVAIT
+135 LHGRGAFIDIP
-146 PGSEREYLAPY
+146 PGTERDYLARH
-157 PIGVLETSLA
+157 PIGVLEPSLA

-173 GIGVESCG
+173 GIGIECCA

-193 RFGAEGARL
+193 RCGAEGARL

-214 FASMPRALPAA
+214 FTSMPRSLPSA

-248 GNITTELLSRGQCA
+248 GNITTELTSRGQCA

-267 IFSLA
+267 SFSLA
-272 NRESYGHLVR
+272 NRETYDHLVR

-290 KAWMRLIRTHLDRI
+290 KAWMRLIRTHLERI

-318 SVTGEVERQGD
+318 AVTGEVERQGD

-334 FATARAAEETIAQL
+334 FATARAAEETTAQL

-389 RVVKATAAPSLML
+389 RVVKATAAPRLTL
-402 QLLPEPRRV
+402 QLFPEPRRIAV
-411 TVKTKRRR
+411 TTKRRR
-419 DHELP
+419 DHDIPLQY
-424 VEFRDK
+424 RDK
-430 QWMRIISAAGPD
+430 EWLTIVSAAGPD
-442 RVSGGRWSEPYAREY
+442 RVSGGQWTEPYAREY

-468 WLFRDARED
+468 WLYRDARD
-477 AWYLHGWWD
+477 DSWYIHGWWD

>member
-1 MEVQAWRVFS
+1 
-11 VFPERTEPTAPILL
+11 
-25 SVYIRY
+25 
-31 IVGPRLS
+31 
-38 LKMTFICLWTPVAV
+38 MTFVCLWTPAAA
-52 SPSLA
+52 PYPPA
-57 IGTTT
+57 IGTDIT
-62 PQPENELLQQ
+62 PENDLLQR

-99 IAESLARDLLD
+99 SAESLARDLLD
-110 IFHEKGVK
+110 VFHEKDVK
-118 KVRAAISIVPVC
+118 KVRAATSITPIC

-135 RHGSGGLVAIT
+135 RHGYGKNGLVTIA
-146 PGSEREYLAPY
+146 PGSEREYLAPF
-157 PIGVLETSLA
+157 PVGVLEPSLF

-173 GIGVESCG
+173 GIGVERCG

-193 RFGAEGARL
+193 RFGGEGARL

-225 SLDWVDY
+225 SLDWVEY

-248 GNITTELLSRGQCA
+248 GNITTDLKSRGQCA

-272 NRESYGHLVR
+272 NRETFEHLVR

-290 KAWMRLIRTHLDRI
+290 KAWMRLIRSHLERI

-334 FATARAAEETIAQL
+334 FATASAAEETIAQL

-366 IDRRTEWIS
+366 IDQRTEWIS

-389 RVVKATAAPSLML
+389 RVVKATAAPRLTL
-402 QLLPEPRRV
+402 QFFPEPRRIA
-411 TVKTKRRR
+411 VKTVRRR

-424 VEFRDK
+424 VQFRDK
-430 QWMRIISAAGPD
+430 HWQQIVSAAGPD
-442 RVSGGRWSEPYAREY
+442 RVSGGRWTEPYAREY

-468 WLFRDARED
+468 WIFRDARTDE
-477 AWYLHGWWD
+477 WYLHGWWD